1 MRAAAASARQLTL
14 WSDARHYQI
23 AALATLLVINF
34 VWIDFGA
41 KPLNSALAIA
51 SALATQAACARWF
64 GLPGLDLRSPLIT
77 GLSLSLLLG
86 ADTAWLFAL
95 AGVIA
100 IGSKFLLRL
109 DGKHIFNPAGFA
121 IIALLFAAPGVW
133 ISPGQWGTSIW
144 FAALLTFFAILVLQA
159 ARRSDIA
166 IFFLGSHATL
176 LFARAWWLGD
186 PAAIPLHQLQ
196 SGALLIFTFFMISD
210 PRTSPDSRL
219 GRFLFALA
227 VALLAHWLAFFLQMR
242 PALYVALIVLAP
254 SVFLLDAVL
263 PGRRFAWAS
272 PANEGAS

>member
-1 MRAAAASARQLTL
+1 MGRCNERPAVATLVRRTPLLDRSARHPAGNQLCL
-14 WSDARHYQI
+14 DRFWRH
-23 AALATLLVINF
+23 AAQQ
-34 VWIDFGA
+34 
-41 KPLNSALAIA
+41 IA

-144 FAALLTFFAILVLQA
+144 FAALRSWCC
-159 ARRSDIA
+159 RR
-166 IFFLGSHATL
+166 
-176 LFARAWWLGD
+176 RAV
-186 PAAIPLHQLQ
+186 PTLQ
-196 SGALLIFTFFMISD
+196 SSFSGATPRSCSRAPGGWAIRSPSHCISC
-210 PRTSPDSRL
+210 R
-219 GRFLFALA
+219 A
-227 VALLAHWLAFFLQMR
+227 VR
-242 PALYVALIVLAP
+242 C
-254 SVFLLDAVL
+254 
-263 PGRRFAWAS
+263 
-272 PANEGAS
+272 